1 MIKKVQKIYVP
12 EQYNGPNDWRPM
24 QTENGEIVVARS
36 RRKALDIMHEDV
48 SVFWDISKREEKRLF
63 RVSTYVRIG

>member
-1 MIKKVQKIYVP
+1 MQRKIQKIYVP

-24 QTENGEIVVARS
+24 QTEGGEIIVSRS

-48 SVFWDISKREEKRLF
+48 ETFWDISKMEAAKQF